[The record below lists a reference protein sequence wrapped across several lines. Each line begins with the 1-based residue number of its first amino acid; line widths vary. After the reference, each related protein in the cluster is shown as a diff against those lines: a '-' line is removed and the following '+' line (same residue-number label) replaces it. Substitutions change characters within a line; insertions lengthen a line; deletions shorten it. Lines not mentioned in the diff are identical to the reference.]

1 MAKKI
6 TKIFAV
12 LAMFLFVTSGLFSER
27 VFAAA
32 ANFELQ
38 AINNGKVSLSSYKGK
53 QPVMLFFWTTW
64 CPFCRTELKTVT
76 RRYDELAASGL
87 EVLAIDVGE
96 QGNKVASYL
105 KNSPVS
111 FKVLLDT
118 DTSVATSYN
127 VMGVPTFV
135 LIDKEGQIV
144 SQGNG
149 FPEGYQN
156 LINK

>member
-1 MAKKI
+1 MVK
-6 TKIFAV
+6 KIFAI
-12 LAMFLFVTSGLFSER
+12 LTMTLFLTSGLLSGQA
-27 VFAAA
+27 FAAA

-38 AINNGKVSLSSYKGK
+38 GINNVKVSLESYKDK

-64 CPFCRTELKTVT
+64 CPFCRKELKTVT
-76 RRYDELAASGL
+76 QRAEELAASGL

-96 QGNKVASYL
+96 QAYKVENYL

-118 DTSVATSYN
+118 DTKVATAYN

-135 LIDKEGQIV
+135 LINKEGQIV

-149 FPEGYQN
+149 FPEGYKD